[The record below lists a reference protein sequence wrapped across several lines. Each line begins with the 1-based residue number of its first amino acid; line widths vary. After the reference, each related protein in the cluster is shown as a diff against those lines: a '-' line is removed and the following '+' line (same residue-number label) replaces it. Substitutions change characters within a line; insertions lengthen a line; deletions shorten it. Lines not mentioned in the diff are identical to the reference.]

1 MRGVKEFL
9 KESLPAMVDYILVV
23 STPVSDPYGS
33 YQGGSGDRHDRL
45 NVVNALRQR
54 GTTMPV
60 LDREAIP
67 LLPHLLDVPRHL
79 AEVTS
84 AVIRTSKGRH
94 CKNKPSGLE
103 DGQLDEFIA
112 KCVEVEELALQR
124 VSSLVA
130 RRPSQDEDSPFFPVG
145 NRHPTSP
152 VAARFRRPSVSKS
165 PPSSHRPYGSRNF
178 SRPGTAPTS
187 QSDLSDT
194 LRYSEVPSDASLPSS
209 PVSNSIIVP
218 SRLMTRTSQADMS
231 SGQSPSSPEDKPS
244 HPRFKRLNT
253 RSTSTESIP
262 SYPTQSPLDSVP
274 IASKATE
281 SQTDVSDDPNRKKKG
296 ILRGILTRR

>member
-1 MRGVKEFL
+1 MRGVREFL
-9 KESLPAMVDYILVV
+9 KESLPAMIDYILVV
-23 STPVSDPYGS
+23 STPVPDPYS
-33 YQGGSGDRHDRL
+33 PYQGATADSHDRL

-84 AVIRTSKGRH
+84 AVIRTSKAQQH
-94 CKNKPSGLE
+94 MHNPSELE

-124 VSSLVA
+124 ISSLAA
-130 RRPSQDEDSPFFPVG
+130 RRSSHDEDGPTSPVG
-145 NRHPTSP
+145 HRQSPSP
-152 VAARFRRPSVSKS
+152 VAARFWRPSMSKS
-165 PPSSHRPYGSRNF
+165 PSSSHRPYNARNF
-178 SRPGTAPTS
+178 SRPSAAPAS

-194 LRYSEVPSDASLPSS
+194 LRYSEVTSEASLPSS
-209 PVSNSIIVP
+209 PVSKGILIP
-218 SRLMTRTSQADMS
+218 SRLTTRASQADMS

-244 HPRFKRLNT
+244 WSHRKNKHLNT
-253 RSTSTESIP
+253 RSTSIDSIP
-262 SYPTQSPLDSVP
+262 HPVQSAANS
-274 IASKATE
+274 ASKATQ
-281 SQTDVSDDPNRKKKG
+281 SQTEDVSDDASKKKKG